1 MVHLKAIFLD
11 FDGVICES
19 CQVKNDAYY
28 NSYIEFGD
36 EIASKVL
43 EYHLQH
49 GGVSRVK
56 IFPIAHR
63 LFLNRE
69 IGEDEHRIM
78 CERFTA
84 WVEQKVI
91 EAPLVDGVEDF
102 LEKWQG
108 KAKIFVSSG
117 TPQDEMRRIVEA
129 KGLNKYFTEVL
140 GSPILKAE
148 HVRMMLQKYSIEKE
162 DALFVGDA
170 ITDRDAAAEAGVRF
184 IARISQDS
192 RLQKEKYTIQ
202 DFREIGNLVGDL
214 FA

>member
-11 FDGVICES
+11 FDGVVCES
-19 CQVKNDAYY
+19 CQIKNDAYY
-28 NSYIEFGD
+28 NSYKEYGD

-63 LFLNRE
+63 LFLHRE
-69 IGEDEHRIM
+69 IEKQEHEMM
-78 CERFTA
+78 CRRFTE
-84 WVEQKVI
+84 WVEREVVK
-91 EAPLVDGVEDF
+91 APLTAGVGEF
-102 LEKWQG
+102 LEQWHG

-129 KGLNKYFTEVL
+129 KGIGKYFTEVL
-140 GSPILKAE
+140 GSPDLKAE
-148 HVRMMLQKYSIEKE
+148 HVRNMLGKYSISAD

-170 ITDRDAAAEAGVRF
+170 ITDRDAAKEAGVRF

-192 RLQKEKYTIQ
+192 RLQNEKYTIQ
-202 DFREIGNLVGDL
+202 DFPEIDNLIRQL